1 MVCILHKL
9 QGGFDFWVSTL
20 IICMHEYTRTS
31 TADATRKIVA
41 SAHGRPIICKPIG
54 SPSLS

>member
-1 MVCILHKL
+1 MMIDIH
-9 QGGFDFWVSTL
+9 
-20 IICMHEYTRTS
+20 TS
-31 TADATRKIVA
+31 TADATRRMVA

>member
-1 MVCILHKL
+1 MDINFKTFPYL
-9 QGGFDFWVSTL
+9 
-20 IICMHEYTRTS
+20 CMMIDIHTS
-31 TADATRKIVA
+31 TADATRRMVA